1 MRDLLYKTGDD
12 MIVQV
17 GYVANVPYFLCY
29 GLEALGVPCYNIV
42 PQSILRSKYARIFY
56 GSIYNG
62 NPLKVNLLIVDDATY
77 DHFILS
83 VLRIL
88 EKMKRRY
95 RNLIV
100 HLHIGSALRDHFILK
115 LISKILNFR
124 VFVHM
129 HGTDLRDLIYSK
141 AEILKIIHEEKPWF
155 VSTPDLL
162 TYCKHLNIKCIWLHN
177 PIDPIIFSEL
187 KLRTKPWNTGTIR
200 VFIPTRFDH
209 TKGLNVFFDLL
220 VNALSKNPKLLNDCI
235 LYTIVWPGTT
245 SAMHHYIQ
253 LLRNKGIKMKLLP
266 LLSRKE
272 LLEIYHRSNIV
283 IGQFVLG
290 VLSLTELEAPALQ
303 NYVIIKPL
311 DAVTRFAYRS
321 YFGMQKIPVSEIRN
335 SDDLMNFLT
344 SIPHKANLEG
354 AIFVERIA
362 NPFNISKEL
371 SKYYQKLG

>member
-1 MRDLLYKTGDD
+1 MCDQLHKTGDD
-12 MIVQV
+12 MIVHV
-17 GYVANVPYFLCY
+17 GYCGNVPYFLCY
-29 GLEALGVPCYNIV
+29 GLEALGVPCCNII
-42 PQSILRSKYARIFY
+42 PRSILQSKYARIFY

-62 NPLKVNLLIVDDATY
+62 NPFKINLLIANDATY
-77 DHFILS
+77 VHFTLS

-88 EKMKRRY
+88 ERMKKKY
-95 RNLIV
+95 RNLVV
-100 HLHIGSALRDHFILK
+100 HLHIGSALRDHLILK
-115 LISKILNFR
+115 LISKILDFK

-141 AEILKIIHEEKPWF
+141 AEILKLIHEEKPWF
-155 VSTPDLL
+155 VSTLDLL
-162 TYCKHLNIKCIWLHN
+162 IYCKHFNIKCIWLHN

-187 KLRTKPWNTGTIR
+187 KLKSKPWNTDKVRI
-200 VFIPTRFDH
+200 FIPTRFDH
-209 TKGLNVFFDLL
+209 TKGLNIFFDLL
-220 VNALSKNPKLLNDCI
+220 VNALNKNPKLLNDYI
-235 LYTIVWPGTT
+235 LYIIIWPGTAL
-245 SAMHHYIQ
+245 AMHHYIQ

-283 IGQFVLG
+283 VGQFVLG
-290 VLSLTELEAPALQ
+290 ILSLTELEALALQ